1 MNMEAKIFN
10 AVCDVLEENVDM
22 SGIQIVDYITN
33 TIADSSP
40 EVDALTSFADANVKS
55 CILVSNAER
64 SVQTFGDASVFT
76 L

>member
-40 EVDALTSFADANVKS
+40 EGVFDMLDTLLEDNVLSFDVEENAWVLVKT
-55 CILVSNAER
+55 V
-64 SVQTFGDASVFT
+64 
-76 L
+76 